1 MTVADPHPIALRPGP
16 LVVRS
21 LVALAAALL
30 LGGATS
36 WGQYLLP
43 DWLVSVANS
52 ASGWTLVTVLL
63 LFAARLPTALSAAV
77 GAGSFVLLTVGYAI
91 VSGWR
96 GFPYDPT
103 LFVVV
108 GLVAGPFVGAAA
120 AWLRRRDVRGALATA
135 LLTGIAVGEA
145 WYGLTVV
152 GDTTSPVYWSVVGA
166 LGILLLGRMLV
177 ARLRGV
183 LPRVVAVGGAAAV
196 TALFLLTYG
205 ATWLF

>member
-1 MTVADPHPIALRPGP
+1 MTVAAPAPLPLRPGK

-21 LVALAAALL
+21 LVLLVAALL

-52 ASGWTLVTVLL
+52 SSGWTLVTVLL
-63 LFAARLPTALSAAV
+63 LFAARLPVALSAV
-77 GAGSFVLLTVGYAI
+77 LGGGSFVLLTVGYAI

-103 LFVVV
+103 FFIVV
-108 GLVAGPFVGAAA
+108 GLVVGPFVGAAA
-120 AWLRRRDVRGALATA
+120 AWLRRRDVRAGGATA
-135 LLTGIAVGEA
+135 LLAGIALGEA

-152 GDTTSPVYWSVVGA
+152 GDSTSPVYWSIIGS
-166 LGILLLGRMLV
+166 LGILLLGWMLV
-177 ARLRGV
+177 ARLRGI